1 MHIIM
6 NSYETAL
13 LSNNIK
19 MNQTENCT
27 ELVAYIE
34 SVDLFMQFY
43 YLTYVYKYSQN
54 YQCYSLKFQV
64 HKNTLH
70 FKATPARIE

>member
-1 MHIIM
+1 M

-43 YLTYVYKYSQN
+43 YLTYINIHKIINVIHLNFKFTRIHFI
-54 YQCYSLKFQV
+54 LKPRQ
-64 HKNTLH
+64 
-70 FKATPARIE
+70 PE